1 MIFLGDWAD
10 IAGQGLDY
18 LPIDQLLLKVQA
30 ENEINGL
37 VIVGDIAYNIDT
49 DSGVKYEQFLRLL
62 ARTVSSIPIIMIPG
76 NHQHFNTDQQMLVS
90 KSFENYGR
98 DVYNVTGLTFGRL
111 FLVPFD
117 PHAVMFNKV

>member
-49 DSGVKYEQFLRLL
+49 DNGVKYEQFLRLL
-62 ARTVSSIPIIMIPG
+62 AQSNVKI
-76 NHQHFNTDQQMLVS
+76 LV
-90 KSFENYGR
+90 F
-98 DVYNVTGLTFGRL
+98 
-111 FLVPFD
+111 
-117 PHAVMFNKV
+117 